1 MIHDMFHAA
10 NITPDQLAE
19 LIKKLLYIYRI
30 LQMNLME
37 MMRRKKM
44 KIKKRWILHV
54 LTVALC
60 TLFMMPT
67 TAFARGGEEAPK
79 ATVTEEKPK

>member
-1 MIHDMFHAA
+1 
-10 NITPDQLAE
+10 
-19 LIKKLLYIYRI
+19 
-30 LQMNLME
+30 
-37 MMRRKKM
+37 M

>member
-19 LIKKLLYIYRI
+19 LIKKLLYLYRI

-37 MMRRKKM
+37 MMRRPTMKSQGKFQKK
-44 KIKKRWILHV
+44 I
-54 LTVALC
+54 
-60 TLFMMPT
+60 
-67 TAFARGGEEAPK
+67 E
-79 ATVTEEKPK
+79 

>member
-19 LIKKLLYIYRI
+19 LIKKLLYLYRI

-67 TAFARGGEEAPK
+67 TVFARGGEEAPK